1 MFKKFTLKQ
10 KFLTLITGVLVVST
24 VSLVTLSNEEA
35 KKQMEEIFTGNAQ
48 TSVSTLNDVVNDQF
62 TKQFEK
68 IKYAG
73 AQLSSTSK
81 KDKNAEA
88 EEVLKYLEGTDSDVA
103 SAYIGFGNKKM
114 ISQPKQ
120 NWPSSYDPTS
130 RPWYTEAK
138 NHSGEVILTEPYVD
152 ATTGNMVITIATESA
167 DKSGVVAIDL
177 KLDAIS
183 TLTSKTKIGKEG
195 FSFIIDGK
203 GKVLSHPDFKAGDD
217 VNDVA
222 RLKKLVGSGQTN
234 GSYNYTLNGEDKN
247 LMYMKNDITGW
258 KIGASYNKAEIND
271 LAQPIINKSIIV
283 TIVILILAIVITYFV
298 VAAIIRPIN
307 RLKTISEKVANGDLA
322 QTVEIKSQDELGKL
336 GESFNKMIYSLR
348 DMVHSITNTSVNLAS
363 SSEELSASTEEN
375 VSSIR
380 QISESIQEISNGSNE
395 QLRSTNTVSKVINDI
410 SEDINHMGNNI
421 DSVTTATLDTSK
433 KANDGV
439 GVINEAIKQINVVK
453 ETASNTEKDF
463 NILVEKAHEIMKFNE
478 IISDIAQQTNL
489 LSLNAAIEAS
499 HAGDKGKGFAVVADE
514 IRKLAEESRD
524 AAKQIGFLIENI
536 QTSVTNASVSMSDS
550 VSSVESGSEKVLEA
564 GKTFEDIVQQI
575 NELSVSMKEISTFA
589 TNIGQGTEEMV
600 QSFTEI
606 SNVSEEITSSIDNV
620 ASVTEQQNAS
630 MEDISK
636 ASESLTRMA
645 EELKDL
651 ISHFNTEEK

>member
-1 MFKKFTLKQ
+1 LFKKFTLKQ

-73 AQLSSTSK
+73 AQLSSIGK
-81 KDKNAEA
+81 KEKNA
-88 EEVLKYLEGTDSDVA
+88 EEVLKYLEGTDNDVD
-103 SAYIGFGNKKM
+103 SAYIGFENKKI

-138 NHSGEVILTEPYVD
+138 KHSGEVILTEPYVD

-167 DKSGVVAIDL
+167 DKSSVVAIDL
-177 KLDAIS
+177 KLDSIS

-195 FSFIIDGK
+195 FSFIVDGN

-222 RLKKLVGSGQTN
+222 RLKKLVESSETN
-234 GSYNYTLNGEDKN
+234 GSYNYTLNGEDKH

-258 KIGASYNKAEIND
+258 KIGASYNKTEIND

-307 RLKTISEKVANGDLA
+307 RLKTISEKVANGDLT

-410 SEDINHMGNNI
+410 SEDINRMGNNI
-421 DSVTTATLDTSK
+421 DSVTEATLDTSK

-564 GKTFEDIVQQI
+564 GKTFEDIVNQI

-651 ISHFNTEEK
+651 ISRFDTEEK

>member
-1 MFKKFTLKQ
+1 LFKKFTLKQ

-35 KKQMEEIFTGNAQ
+35 KKQMEQIFIGNAQ

-62 TKQFEK
+62 NKQFEK

-73 AQLSSTSK
+73 AQLSSTGK
-81 KDKNAEA
+81 KDKNA

-103 SAYIGFGNKKM
+103 SAYIGFENKKM

-120 NWPSSYDPTS
+120 NWPSTYDPTS
-130 RPWYTEAK
+130 RIWFTEAK
-138 NHSGEVILTEPYVD
+138 NHSGEVIVTEPYVD
-152 ATTGNMVITIATESA
+152 ATTGDMVITIATEIA

-177 KLDAIS
+177 KLDSIS
-183 TLTSKTKIGKEG
+183 TLTSKTKIGKDG

-222 RLKKLVGSGQTN
+222 RLKKLVESGQTN
-234 GSYNYTLNGEDKN
+234 GSYNYTLNGEDKH

-410 SEDINHMGNNI
+410 SEDINRMGNNI
-421 DSVTTATLDTSK
+421 DSVTNATLDTSK
-433 KANDGV
+433 IANDGV
-439 GVINEAIKQINVVK
+439 NVINEAIKQINVVK

-564 GKTFEDIVQQI
+564 GKTFEDILNQI

-651 ISHFNTEEK
+651 ISRFNTEEK

>member
-307 RLKTISEKVANGDLA
+307 RLKAISEKVANGDLT

-348 DMVHSITNTSVNLAS
+348 EMVHSITNTSVNLAS

-380 QISESIQEISNGSNE
+380 QISESIQEISNGSND

-410 SEDINHMGNNI
+410 SEDINRMGTNI
-421 DSVTTATLDTSK
+421 DSVTNATLDTSK

-651 ISHFNTEEK
+651 ISHFDTEEK

>member
-1 MFKKFTLKQ
+1 LFKKFTLKQ

-35 KKQMEEIFTGNAQ
+35 KKQMEQIFTGNAQ

-73 AQLSSTSK
+73 AQLSSIGK
-81 KDKNAEA
+81 KDKNA

-103 SAYIGFGNKKM
+103 SAYIGFENKKM

-130 RPWYTEAK
+130 RPWYAEAK
-138 NHSGEVILTEPYVD
+138 DHSGEVILTEPYVD
-152 ATTGNMVITIATESA
+152 ATTGNMVITIATEIA

-177 KLDAIS
+177 KLDAIA

-222 RLKKLVGSGQTN
+222 RLKKLVESSETN
-234 GSYNYTLNGEDKN
+234 GSYNYSLNGEDKN

-271 LAQPIINKSIIV
+271 LAQPIVNKSIIV

-410 SEDINHMGNNI
+410 SEDINRMGNNI
-421 DSVTTATLDTSK
+421 DSVTNATLDTSK

-564 GKTFEDIVQQI
+564 GKTFEDIVNQI

-651 ISHFNTEEK
+651 ISHFNAEEK

>member
-35 KKQMEEIFTGNAQ
+35 KKQMEQIFTGNAQ

-73 AQLSSTSK
+73 AQLSSIGK
-81 KDKNAEA
+81 KDKNA

-103 SAYIGFGNKKM
+103 SAYIGFENKKM

-120 NWPSSYDPTS
+120 TWPSSYDPTS

-152 ATTGNMVITIATESA
+152 ATTGDMVITIATEIA

-177 KLDAIS
+177 KLDAIA
-183 TLTSKTKIGKEG
+183 TLTSKTKIGTEG

-222 RLKKLVGSGQTN
+222 RLKKLVESGETN
-234 GSYNYTLNGEDKN
+234 GSYNYNLNGEDKH

-271 LAQPIINKSIIV
+271 LAQPIVNKSIIV

-307 RLKTISEKVANGDLA
+307 RLKAISEKVANGDLA

-348 DMVHSITNTSVNLAS
+348 EMVHSITNTSVNLAS

-380 QISESIQEISNGSNE
+380 QISESIQEISNGSND

-410 SEDINHMGNNI
+410 SEDINRMGTNI
-421 DSVTTATLDTSK
+421 DSVTNATLDTSK

-651 ISHFNTEEK
+651 ISHFDTEEK